1 MHPADKQLDDSTTT
15 SKEIERR
22 VDRLIEEFGLQG
34 QSSTLIGTPFRKG
47 LSGGQKRRVSVA
59 AQLITDP
66 TILYLDEPTSGLD
79 STASFEVISF
89 LKRYARQHN
98 VSNTYFNITGVERLK
113 KLNLPF

>member
-1 MHPADKQLDDSTTT
+1 LRCQGQQLFQFEVTTCTPLTGEIHSTTT
-15 SKEIERR
+15 SKEIKSR

-79 STASFEVISF
+79 STASFEVMSF

-98 VSNTYFNITGVERLK
+98 VRDT
-113 KLNLPF
+113 